1 MEQVKTEGPW
11 NPSWD
16 QLLRLGDLR
25 PCYTVRKER
34 MRFGEPKSQTVKI
47 RNRLRGEAVLNK
59 TLRNVRVVAVVA
71 SLCFLVSVPVTGVY
85 AESAQSV
92 LQDME
97 SRYET
102 IPVAPSPSG
111 TDPDSFAPPPAVSPA
126 SPASPPEKKGVPTV
140 PKALPWRVSNACDKT
155 ETSMTVDT
163 NVRARLFFNGQFLAM
178 TPTVVCIRR
187 KAIWTNDGA
196 FLVRLSR
203 KGYSDIV
210 DTVIM
215 GTDPVT
221 KHYLFQ
227 K

>member
-1 MEQVKTEGPW
+1 M
-11 NPSWD
+11 
-16 QLLRLGDLR
+16 
-25 PCYTVRKER
+25 
-34 MRFGEPKSQTVKI
+34 
-47 RNRLRGEAVLNK
+47 NK
-59 TLRNVRVVAVVA
+59 HIYNVRVLAVVA
-71 SLCFLVSVPVTGVY
+71 SFFILVISVPVTRVY
-85 AESAQSV
+85 GESAQSV

-111 TDPDSFAPPPAVSPA
+111 TNPDSFIQSPAVSPPSSA
-126 SPASPPEKKGVPTV
+126 SHPEKKTV
-140 PKALPWRVSNACDKT
+140 PNAQETLPWRVSNACDKT

-163 NVRARLFFNGQFLAM
+163 NVTALLFFNGRFLAI

-221 KHYLFQ
+221 KHYILQ